1 MEAREGEGG
10 VPVYRS
16 LGLASLPDALVSD
29 VAGMAGMA
37 GDNLKAA
44 VGAVGFSS
52 AAAPKSAA
60 AARSPAKADIAGGY
74 DGESAGAGAG
84 AGGGASVGASMGSED
99 MSWGGAGAGAL
110 SRSVSAATEADAWD
124 ALAALEAPQFDAVA
138 HAHNSM
144 VAYSPVT
151 PLRALRTFQQGLSVE
166 GAATA
171 LCTGDGSEPVW
182 TIECSHGGFAPPLRM
197 RVSAFSSGGDGSV
210 VVMRRLYGD
219 EGYVFE
225 LFDAVCAGSKD
236 VVFEPACSDVGGEEY
251 GAFNGGTDDG
261 ATDRRSPS
269 FDDIDWGFSGDSSA
283 SLSSSLPSDPG
294 MAEAAAG
301 GGGGAAAGG
310 SPAASDEDQVRAMLE
325 TVSRA
330 AAA

>member
-182 TIECSHGGFAPPLRM
+182 T
-197 RVSAFSSGGDGSV
+197 
-210 VVMRRLYGD
+210 
-219 EGYVFE
+219 
-225 LFDAVCAGSKD
+225 
-236 VVFEPACSDVGGEEY
+236 
-251 GAFNGGTDDG
+251 
-261 ATDRRSPS
+261 
-269 FDDIDWGFSGDSSA
+269 
-283 SLSSSLPSDPG
+283 
-294 MAEAAAG
+294 
-301 GGGGAAAGG
+301 
-310 SPAASDEDQVRAMLE
+310 VRAIAAP
-325 TVSRA
+325 A
-330 AAA
+330 AAAPVAAGPRRPWPLSLPAHVLTVSFG